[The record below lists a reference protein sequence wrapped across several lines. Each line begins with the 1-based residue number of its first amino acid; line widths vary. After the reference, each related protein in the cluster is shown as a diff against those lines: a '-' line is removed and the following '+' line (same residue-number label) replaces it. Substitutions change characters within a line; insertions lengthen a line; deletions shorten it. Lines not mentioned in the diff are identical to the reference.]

1 MNHRYKVNLLNIN
14 DQRLQT
20 IEVFT
25 EFENTESISEA
36 VYNCVSDNWTIQ
48 QTKLIWSDDF

>member
-14 DQRLQT
+14 DKRTET

-25 EFENTESISEA
+25 EFNNTESISEA
-36 VYNCVSDNWTIQ
+36 VYNCVSYNWIIQ
-48 QTKLIWSDDF
+48 QAKLIWSDDF

>member
-25 EFENTESISEA
+25 EFENTKSISEA